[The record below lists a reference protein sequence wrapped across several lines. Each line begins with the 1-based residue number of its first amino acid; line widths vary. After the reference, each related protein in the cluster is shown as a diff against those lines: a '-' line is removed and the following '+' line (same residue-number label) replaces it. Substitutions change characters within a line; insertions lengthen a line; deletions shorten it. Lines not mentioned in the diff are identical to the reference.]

1 MTTVIDVAPSQV
13 RPSPFNHRKNFTGI
27 DELGASLLEKGMIN
41 PITARPTPEA
51 KKNDEPYELVAGERR
66 WRAAVKVNLESIPII
81 VRELSDKEVIEIQL
95 VENVQRADVHPLEE
109 ADGYR
114 ELIDKHGYD
123 VDGIAAKTGKSRSSV
138 FARLKLCDIVGKY
151 AREAFLEDKINA
163 SIALIAARIPVPKLQ
178 DAFVKK
184 VLDGEAEREAI
195 DGEYV
200 HIKRTL
206 SFREAQLLAQRE
218 FMLRLENAPFAI
230 VDDKL
235 VKGVG
240 ACVGCLFRTG
250 NQRELFDDVKS
261 ADVCTNPPCFEKK
274 KNAQAEREVA
284 AWKAEGGK
292 VVAKGEADKLF
303 QKRYDGE
310 TALQWGAPYANAEEK
325 APYDVDR
332 KQRTWKELF
341 GGESVPVVL
350 AVDENGK
357 KWQLV
362 HKTNAVKALQK
373 SGALKKKEA
382 AKSPKSTGPRSN
394 VPTEAELIEAR
405 VWKKLIDAIAD
416 KAEPKL
422 VKGDAGAWRWLAEF
436 VVWSSCIGEGYA
448 PMKAFTGLSTAHS
461 GDIEK
466 KALASAK
473 TGEDV
478 RRLAIAAVLSDRLG
492 ASGGATK
499 EVEKICKPWAVDWK
513 KLSLLAADEVR
524 AELAKKKADKATKK
538 TPAKKKAA

>member
-51 KKNDEPYELVAGERR
+51 KRNDEPYELVAGERR

-284 AWKAEGGK
+284 TWKAEGKK
-292 VVAKGEADKLF
+292 VLAKAEADKLF
-303 QKRYDGE
+303 NERYDGSLSL
-310 TALQWGAPYANAEEK
+310 TWNAPYANADEK

-332 KQRTWKELF
+332 KGRTWKQLF
-341 GGESVPVVL
+341 GEAEVPVVL
-350 AVDENGK
+350 AIDPTGK
-357 KWQLV
+357 KWTLI
-362 HKTNAVKALQK
+362 HKPNAVKALQK
-373 SGALKKKEA
+373 SGVLK
-382 AKSPKSTGPRSN
+382 
-394 VPTEAELIEAR
+394 
-405 VWKKLIDAIAD
+405 
-416 KAEPKL
+416 
-422 VKGDAGAWRWLAEF
+422 
-436 VVWSSCIGEGYA
+436 
-448 PMKAFTGLSTAHS
+448 
-461 GDIEK
+461 EK
-466 KALASAK
+466 KASSSRSS
-473 TGEDV
+473 T
-478 RRLAIAAVLSDRLG
+478 S
-492 ASGGATK
+492 S
-499 EVEKICKPWAVDWK
+499 
-513 KLSLLAADEVR
+513 
-524 AELAKKKADKATKK
+524 
-538 TPAKKKAA
+538 TPKGRPRPS

>member
-1 MTTVIDVAPSQV
+1 
-13 RPSPFNHRKNFTGI
+13 
-27 DELGASLLEKGMIN
+27 
-41 PITARPTPEA
+41 
-51 KKNDEPYELVAGERR
+51 
-66 WRAAVKVNLESIPII
+66 VKVNLESIPII

-284 AWKAEGGK
+284 RGRPRARRCSRR
-292 VVAKGEADKLF
+292 AKPTSCSTSAT
-303 QKRYDGE
+303 
-310 TALQWGAPYANAEEK
+310 TASLARVGTRRTRTLTRRRPTTSTARAARGSSSSVRSRGA
-325 APYDVDR
+325 
-332 KQRTWKELF
+332 T
-341 GGESVPVVL
+341 VL
-350 AVDENGK
+350 AIDRRARSGSSI
-357 KWQLV
+357 
-362 HKTNAVKALQK
+362 HKANAVKALQK
-373 SGALKKKEA
+373 LGVLKEKKASSSSIVDSSTTEGADRDRADRGARLEEA
-382 AKSPKSTGPRSN
+382 DRRDRRQGLSRSSR
-394 VPTEAELIEAR
+394 R
-405 VWKKLIDAIAD
+405 VTTA
-416 KAEPKL
+416 
-422 VKGDAGAWRWLAEF
+422 AWRWLAEF
-436 VVWSSCIGEGYA
+436 LVEFSCLGEGYA
-448 PMKAFTGLSTAHS
+448 PMKAFLGIDVDA

-466 KALASAK
+466 KALAAAK
-473 TGEDV
+473 TGEDL
-478 RRLAIAAVLSDRLG
+478 RRLAIAAVLADRLG
-492 ASGGATK
+492 MSSATK
-499 EVEKICKPWAVDWK
+499 DVEKLCKPWGVDMK
-513 KLSLLAADEVR
+513 KVALQAADEVK
-524 AELAKKKADKATKK
+524 AELAAAKNKDAAKK